1 VTPVTRRTGLSKGEL
16 AAVAVVVVLAVI
28 AVVLLWPGMT
38 GQRSSSPADRS
49 TGPTA
54 AAPAPWS
61 DEGLEAAR
69 RAAGLPACPVG
80 TAAAPAGPLAGVRV
94 PCLGAP
100 GEVEPASGLAGH
112 DALIN
117 IWGSWCAPCRTEL
130 PALSEYANRP
140 GAIPVLGVDERD
152 RPDAALALL
161 ADLGVRLPVVADPDG
176 ALAAALRVPPAL
188 PASYL
193 LRADGTV
200 TMVLPPTPFKSA
212 DEVAAAVARLR
223 TGGS

>member
-1 VTPVTRRTGLSKGEL
+1 VTSRTGLSRGEL
-16 AAVAVVVVLAVI
+16 TAVVVVVVLALI

-38 GQRSSSPADRS
+38 GRHPSAPTGGPAEPGAS
-49 TGPTA
+49 A
-54 AAPAPWS
+54 AAPGTWS

-80 TAAAPAGPLAGVRV
+80 TAAAPAGPLAGMRV

-100 GEVEPASGLAGH
+100 GEVEPASALAGQ
-112 DALIN
+112 DALVN
-117 IWGSWCAPCRTEL
+117 VWGSWCAPCRTEL

-200 TMVLPPTPFKSA
+200 TMVLPPTPFKTA